1 MLIKLMNPINHMAVT
16 QMIVRVECLNN
27 FWIGDEHMLDA
38 DAPIIAN
45 MESTDKGLEF
55 RSNFL

>member
-1 MLIKLMNPINHMAVT
+1 MNPINHMAVT
-16 QMIVRVECLNN
+16 QMIVRVERLNN

-45 MESTDKGLEF
+45 LESTDKGLEF